1 MKSKIVLCILM
12 IFMLFTMSSCK
23 VKNYS
28 RMEEVYYNEILSKS
42 SLSATKAYY
51 VLVYRTG
58 CAVCEVVEPYA
69 CEYANIVKKYPA
81 IDKIYVLNKSD
92 KKNNGGIAAGS
103 GATTNTAVGATNYT
117 QIKLATAPVLLK
129 IKSGRVVAM
138 YDTKTKILEELNSLL
153 SKYE

>member
-1 MKSKIVLCILM
+1 MLILSIILGIGIFSIYKI
-12 IFMLFTMSSCK
+12 
-23 VKNYS
+23 
-28 RMEEVYYNEILSKS
+28 EEVYYNEILSKS
-42 SLSATKAYY
+42 SLSATKSYY

-58 CAVCEVVEPYA
+58 CAVCEVVEPYV

-103 GATTNTAVGATNYT
+103 GVATNTAVGATKYS
-117 QIKLATAPVLLK
+117 QIKLASAPVLLK

>member
-1 MKSKIVLCILM
+1 MRNSRKIK
-12 IFMLFTMSSCK
+12 FTYQQPKEKQDLYEIANSLYDAIS
-23 VKNYS
+23 
-28 RMEEVYYNEILSKS
+28 YNEILSKS
-42 SLSATKAYY
+42 SLSATKSYY

-58 CAVCEVVEPYA
+58 CAVCEVVEPYV

-103 GATTNTAVGATNYT
+103 GVATNTAVGATKYS
-117 QIKLATAPVLLK
+117 QIKLASAPVLLK

>member
-69 CEYANIVKKYPA
+69 CEYANIVLFF
-81 IDKIYVLNKSD
+81 VLYHYCN
-92 KKNNGGIAAGS
+92 
-103 GATTNTAVGATNYT
+103 
-117 QIKLATAPVLLK
+117 L
-129 IKSGRVVAM
+129 
-138 YDTKTKILEELNSLL
+138 ILIS
-153 SKYE
+153 